1 MTVLLKV
8 GELAKHTG
16 LTVRT
21 LHHYDEIGL
30 LKPSGRSESGYR
42 LYSRD
47 DVARLH
53 GIQALRH
60 LGLALGDIAA
70 MLEEGGTPPGLIIE
84 QQIRALDREI
94 AQASELRDH
103 LGLLQ
108 HQLSKGDEPDMAAWL
123 DTLSLMKTY
132 GKYFSAA
139 ELKTI
144 FANWSLIEAEWE
156 PLIKEVRALMDQGFS
171 PEAPEVQPSAQRW
184 MRLMLRWMDGNFDL
198 IDRWGEMY
206 EKEPTAHGRNGAPQ
220 SDMIEFIRRTIDLR
234 MALMCKYVTLEEIR
248 RFQYVP
254 DSDWHALAGRVEAL
268 IAKGFPPD
276 SEAAQAVSRQWLA
289 FMNHVVNHDRGVL
302 ARLMTAYG
310 SEPLLR
316 AGAVLP
322 AAVRAYLGESAA
334 KALTLT

>member
-1 MTVLLKV
+1 MLLKV

-53 GIQALRH
+53 GIQALRQ
-60 LGLALGDIAA
+60 LGLALADIAA
-70 MLEEGGTPPGLIIE
+70 MLDKGGTPPGLIID
-84 QQIRALDREI
+84 QQMRALDREI
-94 AQASELRDH
+94 ARATELRDH

-108 HQLSKGDEPDMAAWL
+108 HQLAKGDQPGMGDWL
-123 DTLSLMKTY
+123 DTLGLMKTY

-144 FANWSLIEAEWE
+144 FTNWSLIDSEWE
-156 PLIKEVRALMDQGFS
+156 PLIEAVRALMDRGL
-171 PEAPEVQPSAQRW
+171 PAEAPEVQPCAQRW

-198 IDRWGEMY
+198 IDRWGEMF
-206 EKEPTAHGRNGAPQ
+206 EKEPSAHGRNGAPP
-220 SDMIEFIRRTIDLR
+220 SDMIEYIRRAIDLR
-234 MALMCKYVTLEEIR
+234 MALLGKYLTLEEIR
-248 RFQYVP
+248 RFRHVP
-254 DSDWHALAGRVEAL
+254 DAAWLEVGERVRHL
-268 IAKGFPPD
+268 IEQGVAPQ
-276 SEAAQAVSRQWLA
+276 SEAGQAIGRQWLA
-289 FMNHVVNHDRGVL
+289 LLDRAVNHD
-302 ARLMTAYG
+302 
-310 SEPLLR
+310 S
-316 AGAVLP
+316 
-322 AAVRAYLGESAA
+322 AVRAKLITAHAREPMLQAGSMLPPAARAYLSASIA

>member
-1 MTVLLKV
+1 MLLKV
-8 GELAKHTG
+8 GELARHAG

-42 LYSRD
+42 LYSHA

-70 MLEEGGTPPGLIIE
+70 MLDGGGTPPGLIIE
-84 QQIRALDREI
+84 QQMRALDREI
-94 AQASELRDH
+94 AQASELRDQ
-103 LGLLQ
+103 LDLLQ
-108 HQLSKGDEPDMAAWL
+108 HQLAKGDEPGMAAWL
-123 DTLSLMKTY
+123 DTLALMKTY

-156 PLIKEVRALMDQGFS
+156 PLIGAVRALMDRGLA
-171 PEAPEVQPSAQRW
+171 PEALEVQPFAQRW

-206 EKEPTAHGRNGAPQ
+206 RREPSAHGRNGAPQ
-220 SDMIEFIRRTIDLR
+220 SDMIDFIRRAIDLR
-234 MALMCKYVTLEEIR
+234 MGLLGKYLSIEEIK
-248 RFQYVP
+248 RFCYVP
-254 DSDWHALAGRVEAL
+254 DADWHDVGHRAGQLMAQGVAP
-268 IAKGFPPD
+268 G
-276 SEAAQAVSRQWLA
+276 SAQAQSVARQWLA
-289 FMNHVVNHDRGVL
+289 LLDRLVDHDPVL
-302 ARLMTAYG
+302 LAKLVKANDC
-310 SEPLLR
+310 EPLLQ
-316 AGAVLP
+316 AGSVLP
-322 AAVRAYLGESAA
+322 EPVRAYLKASAGS
-334 KALTLT
+334 T

>member
-1 MTVLLKV
+1 MLLKV

-30 LKPSGRSESGYR
+30 LKPSGRSDSGYR
-42 LYSRD
+42 LYSRA

-70 MLEEGGTPPGLIIE
+70 MLQDGGTPPGLIIE
-84 QQIRALDREI
+84 QQIRSLDREI
-94 AQASELRDH
+94 AQATELRDH

-108 HQLSKGDEPDMAAWL
+108 HQLFKGDEPDMAAWL

-144 FANWSLIEAEWE
+144 FANWNLIDAEWE
-156 PLIKEVRALMDQGFS
+156 PLIKAVRAVMDQGFA
-171 PEAPEVQPSAQRW
+171 PEAPEVQPLAQRW

-234 MALMCKYVTLEEIR
+234 MALMCKYLTLEEIR

-254 DSDWHALAGRVEAL
+254 DSDWHELAGQVEAL
-268 IAKGFPPD
+268 MAQGVPPD
-276 SEAAQAVSRQWLA
+276 SEAAQAVSRRWLG
-289 FMNHVVNHDRGVL
+289 FMNHVVNHDPAVL
-302 ARLMTAYG
+302 ARLLMAYAN
-310 SEPLLR
+310 EPLLR

-322 AAVRAYLGESAA
+322 ATVRAYLGESAA